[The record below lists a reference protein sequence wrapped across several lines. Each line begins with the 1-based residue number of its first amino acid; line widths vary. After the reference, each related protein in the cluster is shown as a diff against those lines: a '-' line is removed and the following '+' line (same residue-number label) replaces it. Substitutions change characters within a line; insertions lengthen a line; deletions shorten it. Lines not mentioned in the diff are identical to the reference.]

1 MIADIGMLVLICVLF
16 VFVVTLTHKYDKLMD
31 WVTNMSLRVHEVE
44 DLANRVDES
53 TGAILHNFQ
62 KEFNDFKEEYGEA
75 AIEEMKESAKAQKA
89 WAEGLNNIMSFGAD
103 LHGRGDST

>member
-1 MIADIGMLVLICVLF
+1 MIANIGMLVLIVILFACVAALY
-16 VFVVTLTHKYDKLMD
+16 KEYNKLMSCL
-31 WVTNMSLRVHEVE
+31 TNMALRVHEVE
-44 DLANRVDES
+44 ELANRVDES

-75 AIEEMKESAKAQKA
+75 AIDEMKENAKAQKA

-103 LHGRGDST
+103 LHERGDST

>member
-1 MIADIGMLVLICVLF
+1 MIDICLLGLIVLLF
-16 VFVVTLTHKYDKLMD
+16 AFVAILAKKYDKLLD
-31 WVTNMSLRVHEVE
+31 CITNMSLRVREVE

-62 KEFNDFKEEYGEA
+62 KEFNDFREAYGDA
-75 AIEEMKESAKAQKA
+75 AIEEMKESARAQKA

>member
-1 MIADIGMLVLICVLF
+1 MIADIGMLVLICILF
-16 VFVVTLTHKYDKLMD
+16 VCVAELFRQYNKLMD
-31 WVTNMSLRVHEVE
+31 CVTNMALRVHEVE

-62 KEFNDFKEEYGEA
+62 KEFNDFREAYGDA
-75 AIEEMKESAKAQKA
+75 AIDEMKESAKAQKA

>member
-1 MIADIGMLVLICVLF
+1 MIIDILLCVLF
-16 VFVVTLTHKYDKLMD
+16 VGLFIYVGLLTRKFSEILDRL
-31 WVTNMSLRVHEVE
+31 SFLALRVKEVE

-75 AIEEMKESAKAQKA
+75 AIEEMKEGAKAQKA